1 MQDLGFNFIDS
12 HIHQWDPLNTPHS
25 ARMAVKVFGRY
36 PAVLDKVIR
45 PVKPKELIESLGQT
59 VYVTS
64 PYLPRITSRILVPS
78 LSRWYISKLTGMMT
92 EVKE

>member
-36 PAVLDKVIR
+36 PAVLDKV
-45 PVKPKELIESLGQT
+45 
-59 VYVTS
+59 
-64 PYLPRITSRILVPS
+64 
-78 LSRWYISKLTGMMT
+78 
-92 EVKE
+92 